1 MGKKQIL
8 KNMSKNNKSRVKTSK
23 EDNFSK
29 FITTLAGIILLL
41 ILGYFLIGVFFT
53 KEIDLSKKK
62 TKETKEKVSID
73 NSTITAGQIFNKNES
88 SYYVIVYDVN
98 SELTNLSSFIS
109 LYSSS
114 ENSIP
119 IYKVDSE
126 DKINSNFIVK
136 KGSNTS
142 PTSYDDLKIKSPT
155 LIKIENGNV
164 TSYVEN
170 EEEIKSILKNN

>member
-1 MGKKQIL
+1 M
-8 KNMSKNNKSRVKTSK
+8 
-23 EDNFSK
+23 
-29 FITTLAGIILLL
+29 
-41 ILGYFLIGVFFT
+41 
-53 KEIDLSKKK
+53 
-62 TKETKEKVSID
+62 
-73 NSTITAGQIFNKNES
+73 
-88 SYYVIVYDVN
+88 
-98 SELTNLSSFIS
+98 
-109 LYSSS
+109 YSSS

-136 KGSNTS
+136 KESNTS